1 MPSPWPSV
9 APSPVHRAAYSD
21 AAPAPFWP
29 DTVARSDPHPP
40 LTGLRNRTDLAI
52 IGGGFT
58 GLWAALYA
66 KELEPE
72 RRVVVLE
79 ATRCGDGAS
88 SRNGGFLSASL
99 THGLSNGL
107 ARFPREMATLER
119 LGAESFAG
127 LAADLERYGIDA
139 EYELSGELDVAVD
152 PALVPDLAAEAELA
166 RSFGHD
172 VVLLD
177 RTAVQAE
184 IHSPTYEAALWDR
197 SGVAL
202 VNPSKLVAGLR
213 DAAVRLGVEIHE
225 YSPARRLTGSA
236 GGPTVTVV
244 TDAGTLEA
252 DRVLLATSA
261 YPGLLRRLGLYIAPV
276 YDYVLVS
283 EPLSPQQRSSLGWAR
298 RQGVGD
304 TGNQFH
310 YYRLTAD
317 DRILWGGYDAVYR
330 YGGPVGADLDDA
342 DAGTY
347 ARLSQHFFHTFP
359 QLEGVRFSH
368 RWGGAID
375 TCSRFSVFFGTARGG
390 RVAYALGY
398 TGLGVGA
405 SRWGGRTALDLL
417 DGRRTE
423 ATGLA
428 LVRAR
433 PVPFPPEPLR
443 SAVIALT
450 RNRPAAGSGCGL
462 WTPPVSASTADLVGD
477 LAGRRLGQAGGLAEL
492 GHDVGDLI
500 GLSARGEH
508 GLLGRQVE
516 GRRTL
521 GMGLLRDVELLAG
534 LGMGTVE
541 HRGDLLE
548 VVR

>member
-9 APSPVHRAAYSD
+9 APSPAHRAAYAD
-21 AAPAPFWP
+21 GVLAPFWP
-29 DTVARSDPHPP
+29 ETVPARETHPP
-40 LTGLRNRTDLAI
+40 LTGHANRAELAI

-66 KELEPE
+66 KELAPE

-88 SRNGGFLSASL
+88 SRNGGFLAASL

-107 ARFPREMATLER
+107 ARFPDEMTTLER
-119 LGAESFAG
+119 LAG
-127 LAADLERYGIDA
+127 ENFTALAADLERYGIAA
-139 EYELSGELDVAVD
+139 EYELTGELDVAVD
-152 PALVPDLAAEAELA
+152 PALVADLAEEAELA
-166 RSFGHD
+166 RAFGHD

-177 RTAVQAE
+177 RAE
-184 IHSPTYEAALWDR
+184 IQSEINSPTYEAALWDR
-197 SGVAL
+197 GGVAL
-202 VNPSKLVAGLR
+202 VNPSKLVEGLR
-213 DAAVRLGVEIHE
+213 AAAVGLGVEIHE

-276 YDYVLVS
+276 YDYVLMS
-283 EPLSPQQRSSLGWAR
+283 EPLSARQRRSLGWAR

-317 DRILWGGYDAVYR
+317 DRILWGGYDAIYR
-330 YGGPVGADLDDA
+330 YGGPVRADLDGD
-342 DAGTY
+342 DAGTF

-359 QLEGVRFSH
+359 QLEGVGFSH

-417 DGRRTE
+417 DGRASE
-423 ATGLA
+423 ATA
-428 LVRAR
+428 LSSVASK

-450 RNRPAAGSGCGL
+450 RNRLAAADADGGRRGL
-462 WTPPVSASTADLVGD
+462 W
-477 LAGRRLGQAGGLAEL
+477 
-492 GHDVGDLI
+492 
-500 GLSARGEH
+500 
-508 GLLGRQVE
+508 
-516 GRRTL
+516 
-521 GMGLLRDVELLAG
+521 LRALDAAG
-534 LGMGTVE
+534 LGF
-541 HRGDLLE
+541 DS
-548 VVR
+548 